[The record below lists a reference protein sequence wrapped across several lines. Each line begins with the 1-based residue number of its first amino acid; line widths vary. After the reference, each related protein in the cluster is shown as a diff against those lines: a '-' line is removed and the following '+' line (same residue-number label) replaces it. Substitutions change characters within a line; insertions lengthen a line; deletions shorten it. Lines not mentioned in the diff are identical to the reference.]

1 MPNARITEWW
11 QRKPSKP
18 SKRKEAQMLPPDTVI
33 VLTALLP
40 FLAAFAIG
48 GALCSI
54 EEARREAKRKQWEA
68 RVKAI
73 RDSNMIL
80 TRKANR

>member
-1 MPNARITEWW
+1 
-11 QRKPSKP
+11 
-18 SKRKEAQMLPPDTVI
+18 MLPPDTVI
-33 VLTALLP
+33 VITALWP

-54 EEARREAKRKQWEA
+54 EEARRESKRKQWQA
-68 RVKAI
+68 RIKAV
-73 RDSNMIL
+73 RDANMIL